1 MKPFLF
7 VLSGL
12 VAFSVSANDFPAAPK
27 QTKPIALV
35 GGTVHTLTG
44 ETIENGTIL
53 FENGK
58 ITAIGKTFPL
68 PDGTEV
74 IQIPGKQVWPAI
86 FAPASVLGLREID
99 AARPTHDQ
107 AELGTNNADIRA
119 EIGYNTDSELIPVAR
134 ANGIGYNLTIPVGG
148 LIAGHAAL
156 MKLNGW
162 TWEETLVKKN
172 AGLVINWPQMSVREA
187 PWISTSAEDQKKQIQ
202 KNLDEL
208 KSVFNEARAYQKA
221 KKSAL
226 SESHPYDSKW
236 EGFLPVL
243 EKREP
248 VIVSA
253 DELNQIVAAVQFFKD
268 QDVNMILLGGKE
280 GYKCL
285 DVLKSNQIPVLI
297 GSVFSMPGNRDDDY
311 DISYKTAKLYH
322 EAGIPFAITNLN
334 SDMSGT
340 ESNLRNLPHEAGY
353 SVGFGLPHDD
363 GFKAISLFPA
373 QILGIA
379 DRIGSLEVGK
389 DASILVTDGDPLEV
403 ISQVEIMFI
412 EGARIDLKS
421 HHTVMRDK
429 YENRWKK

>member
-1 MKPFLF
+1 MKTFLLTLF
-7 VLSGL
+7 CLT
-12 VAFSVSANDFPAAPK
+12 ANSVFAHDFPASPK

-35 GGTVHTLTG
+35 GGTIHTLTG

-58 ITAIGKTFPL
+58 ITRIGKTVDL
-68 PDGTEV
+68 PAGTEI
-74 IQIPGKQVWPAI
+74 IQVTGKQVWPAI
-86 FAPASVLGLREID
+86 LAPASVLGLREID
-99 AARPTHDQ
+99 AVRQTNDQ
-107 AELGTNNADIRA
+107 AEMGSNNADVRA

-172 AGLVINWPQMSVREA
+172 TGLVVNWPQMSVREA

-202 KNLDEL
+202 KNLEEL

-226 SESHPYDSKW
+226 SENHAYDSKW
-236 EGFLPVL
+236 EGFLSVL
-243 EKREP
+243 EKKEP

-253 DELNQIVAAVQFFKD
+253 DELNQIVAAVQFFRE

-297 GSVFSMPGNRDDDY
+297 GSVFSMPGNRDDDF

-322 EAGIPFAITNLN
+322 DAGIPFAITNLN
-334 SDMSGT
+334 SDMTGS

-353 SVGFGLPHDD
+353 SVGFGLPHDE
-363 GFKAISLFPA
+363 GFKAISLYPA
-373 QILGIA
+373 QILGVA

-389 DASILVTDGDPLEV
+389 DASIMVTDGDPLEV
-403 ISQVEIMFI
+403 ISNVEFLFI
-412 EGARIDLKS
+412 DGAKIELKS
-421 HHTVMRDK
+421 HHTVLRDK
-429 YENRWKK
+429 YEERWKQ

>member
-1 MKPFLF
+1 MKTFLLTLF
-7 VLSGL
+7 CLT
-12 VAFSVSANDFPAAPK
+12 ANSVFAHDFPASPK

-35 GGTVHTLTG
+35 GGTIHTLTG
-44 ETIENGTIL
+44 ETIENGTVL

-58 ITAIGKTFPL
+58 ITRIGKTIDL
-68 PDGTEV
+68 PAGTEI
-74 IQIPGKQVWPAI
+74 IQVTGKQVWPAI
-86 FAPASVLGLREID
+86 LAPASVLGLREID
-99 AARPTHDQ
+99 AVRQTNDQ
-107 AELGTNNADIRA
+107 AEMGSNNADVRA

-172 AGLVINWPQMSVREA
+172 AGLVVNWPQMSVREA
-187 PWISTSAEDQKKQIQ
+187 PWITTSAEDQKKQIQ
-202 KNLDEL
+202 KNLEEL

-226 SESHPYDSKW
+226 SENHAYDSKW
-236 EGFLPVL
+236 EGFLSVL
-243 EKREP
+243 EKKEP

-253 DELNQIVAAVQFFKD
+253 DELNQIVAAVQFFRE

-297 GSVFSMPGNRDDDY
+297 GSVFSMPGNRDDDF

-322 EAGIPFAITNLN
+322 DAGIPFAITNLN
-334 SDMSGT
+334 SDMTGS

-353 SVGFGLPHDD
+353 SVGFGLPHDE
-363 GFKAISLFPA
+363 GFKAISLYPA
-373 QILGIA
+373 QILGVA

-389 DASILVTDGDPLEV
+389 DASIMVTDGDPLEV
-403 ISQVEIMFI
+403 ISNVEFLFI
-412 EGARIDLKS
+412 DGAKIELKS
-421 HHTVMRDK
+421 HHTVLRDK
-429 YENRWKK
+429 YEERWKQ